1 MLPARGAGEARAAV
15 SPARLTGP
23 SRACRLADSEGLLA
37 CGGQTAVPIR
47 CAATDSDFWQTAV
60 PIRCAETLRKIHLR
74 RAPAPATPPAVVDAA
89 TRGRPLSQ
97 THGPCSP
104 PCHKPTSPS
113 ASAPPLSSRRRPPCP
128 RVGAPLFSLFRLLAD
143 APPPAASGWRT
154 SRTSS
159 WPGPPPPN
167 THTPAPP
174 ETAETAAETE
184 TPGGLGLRCAA
195 AAAAGGGQAM
205 RGADGG
211 VTDAAHAA
219 RGSERPLPSHAA
231 SKALSASRRLKC
243 PFRVT
248 PPQMPFPRL
257 LAGQAGYWRRRRAHV
272 ARVELRDTPERQR
285 DTP

>member
-1 MLPARGAGEARAAV
+1 MAPLPVVTRCNGHTVATAGMLPARGAGEARAAV

-74 RAPAPATPPAVVDAA
+74 RAHAPATPPAVVDAA

-143 APPPAASGWRT
+143 APPPRSFRLAYLKDVVMARS
-154 SRTSS
+154 
-159 WPGPPPPN
+159 PPPQH
-167 THTPAPP
+167 THARPA
-174 ETAETAAETE
+174 
-184 TPGGLGLRCAA
+184 
-195 AAAAGGGQAM
+195 
-205 RGADGG
+205 
-211 VTDAAHAA
+211 
-219 RGSERPLPSHAA
+219 
-231 SKALSASRRLKC
+231 
-243 PFRVT
+243 
-248 PPQMPFPRL
+248 
-257 LAGQAGYWRRRRAHV
+257 
-272 ARVELRDTPERQR
+272 RDSGDCGR
-285 DTP
+285 D

>member
-1 MLPARGAGEARAAV
+1 MTRCNGHTVATAGMLPARGAGEARAAV

-143 APPPAASGWRT
+143 APPPPQLPAGVPQGR
-154 SRTSS
+154 RH
-159 WPGPPPPN
+159 GQVPPPP
-167 THTPAPP
+167 THTRPPRPRQRRLRQRLRHRGALGCDAPRRRRR
-174 ETAETAAETE
+174 
-184 TPGGLGLRCAA
+184 GGDRRCAA
-195 AAAAGGGQAM
+195 RTAA
-205 RGADGG
+205 
-211 VTDAAHAA
+211 
-219 RGSERPLPSHAA
+219 
-231 SKALSASRRLKC
+231 
-243 PFRVT
+243 
-248 PPQMPFPRL
+248 
-257 LAGQAGYWRRRRAHV
+257 
-272 ARVELRDTPERQR
+272 
-285 DTP
+285 